1 MGQTTEPKTKQIKR
15 EEAEKVDQVDQRERT
30 QPAIQT
36 EKIIP
41 TMSKIPRI
49 LPPCQNY
56 SRSKKSKN
64 GTVGREE
71 WLSMNEV
78 NISDMWKGL
87 KSYLKHCNT
96 NLLDKCTYVDFSDF
110 VARYSTHFAD

>member
-1 MGQTTEPKTKQIKR
+1 M
-15 EEAEKVDQVDQRERT
+15 T
-30 QPAIQT
+30 QPAIQAVKVVS
-36 EKIIP
+36 KI
-41 TMSKIPRI
+41 SNIPRI
-49 LPPCQNY
+49 VPPCRNY
-56 SRSKKSKN
+56 SRSKN

-78 NISDMWKGL
+78 NISDMWEGL